1 MALISSL
8 AAEKRDRTTSSD
20 HSRDFLHIHKGVTRS
35 GNLPSPE
42 NRQAN
47 IPAGKGFGMKTGM
60 AVLCWS
66 LFLAVPLLAREK
78 IDVIIMKNGD
88 RITCEIKG
96 LAADTL
102 YVRVD
107 YILGVSSIEW
117 SKVDHVESKQL
128 FIVKTQAGLVYTGAL
143 STPENSGARP
153 VKIEILEP
161 TDTRVKIEKS
171 QIIKMDETASTIWQR
186 FNGDI
191 GLGVIYSK
199 GNQSTQYNF
208 SSSLNYPRER
218 WSASAA
224 YNSTLSSSTG
234 RSPATRNELNLNL
247 ERLLRWNNWYY
258 TGLADFLQSSEQG
271 IQLQSGIG
279 GGIGRYLVNDN
290 RSTISLF
297 GGLVWQRINYQQMIV
312 PSLTQN
318 AASALIGSE
327 VRLFRFNKTNLS
339 VSATLLPAI
348 TESGRV
354 HFNLNTSYYVKLW
367 SNLTWNISF
376 YGNWDNQPPP
386 TFSGSDYGSSSGVSW
401 RFGNR

>member
-1 MALISSL
+1 
-8 AAEKRDRTTSSD
+8 
-20 HSRDFLHIHKGVTRS
+20 
-35 GNLPSPE
+35 
-42 NRQAN
+42 
-47 IPAGKGFGMKTGM
+47 MKTGM

-78 IDVIIMKNGD
+78 NDVIIMKNGD

-96 LAADTL
+96 LASDTL
-102 YVRVD
+102 YISVD
-107 YILGVSSIEW
+107 YILGTSSVEW

-128 FIVKTQAGLVYTGAL
+128 FIVKTKDGLVHSGTL
-143 STPENSGARP
+143 STTENSGGRL
-153 VKIEILEP
+153 VEIQILQP
-161 TDTRVKIEKS
+161 YDTKVELDKT
-171 QIIKMDETASTIWQR
+171 QIIKMDQTSETLWQR

-199 GNQSTQYNF
+199 GNQSTQYNL

-234 RSPATRNELNLNL
+234 TSPSTRNELNLNL

-258 TGLADFLQSSEQG
+258 TGIADFLQSSQQG
-271 IQLQSGIG
+271 IQLQSSIG

-290 RSTISLF
+290 RATISVV

-312 PSLTQN
+312 PSMTQN
-318 AASALIGSE
+318 AASGLIGSN

-339 VSATLLPAI
+339 ISATLLPS
-348 TESGRV
+348 TTQSGRV
-354 HFNLNTSYYVKLW
+354 HFNLNTEYYVKLW
-367 SNLTWNISF
+367 SNLSWNISF

-386 TFSGSDYGSSSGVSW
+386 TFSGSDYGTSSGLSW
-401 RFGNR
+401 KFGNR

>member
-1 MALISSL
+1 
-8 AAEKRDRTTSSD
+8 
-20 HSRDFLHIHKGVTRS
+20 
-35 GNLPSPE
+35 
-42 NRQAN
+42 
-47 IPAGKGFGMKTGM
+47 MKPGIV
-60 AVLCWS
+60 VLCAA
-66 LFLAVPLLAREK
+66 LVVAVPLLAREK
-78 IDVIIMKNGD
+78 SDVIIMKNGD
-88 RITCEIKG
+88 RITCEIKS
-96 LAADTL
+96 LASDTL
-102 YVRVD
+102 YISID
-107 YILGVSSIEW
+107 YILGTSSVEW
-117 SKVDHVESKQL
+117 IKVDHVESKQL
-128 FIVKTQAGLVYTGAL
+128 FIVKTQDGIVYSGTL
-143 STPENSGARP
+143 STPVSSGERP
-153 VKIEILEP
+153 IKIQILEP
-161 TDTRVKIEKS
+161 SDSKIEVDKS
-171 QIIKMDETASTIWQR
+171 QIIKMDQTSSTIWQR

-208 SSSLNYPRER
+208 NSDVNYPRER

-234 RSPATRNELNLNL
+234 RSPATRNEINLNI

-279 GGIGRYLVNDN
+279 GGFGRYLVNDN
-290 RSTISLF
+290 RSTVTLF
-297 GGLVWQRINYQQMIV
+297 GGLVWQRISYQQMIV

-318 AASALIGSE
+318 AASALIGSD

-339 VSATLLPAI
+339 VSATLLPSI

-376 YGNWDNQPPP
+376 YGNWDNRPPP
-386 TFSGSDYGSSSGVSW
+386 TFSGSDYGTSSGVAW
-401 RFGNR
+401 KFGNR

>member
-1 MALISSL
+1 M
-8 AAEKRDRTTSSD
+8 K
-20 HSRDFLHIHKGVTRS
+20 
-35 GNLPSPE
+35 
-42 NRQAN
+42 
-47 IPAGKGFGMKTGM
+47 AGIV
-60 AVLCWS
+60 VLC
-66 LFLAVPLLAREK
+66 LAILVSVPLLAREK
-78 IDVIIMKNGD
+78 SDVIIMKNGD

-96 LAADTL
+96 LASDTL
-102 YVRVD
+102 YIKVD
-107 YILGVSSIEW
+107 YILDTLSVEW
-117 SKVDHVESKQL
+117 IKVDHVESKQL
-128 FIVKTQAGLVYTGAL
+128 FIVKTQDGIVHSGTL
-143 STPENSGARP
+143 STPASSGERP
-153 VKIEILEP
+153 VKIQILEP
-161 TDTRVKIEKS
+161 PDTRVEIEKS
-171 QIIKMDETASTIWQR
+171 QIIKMDETSTTIWQR

-191 GLGVIYSK
+191 GLGLIYTK

-234 RSPATRNELNLNL
+234 RSPATRNELNLNI

-290 RSTISLF
+290 RSMVSLY

-339 VSATLLPAI
+339 VSATLLPVL
-348 TESGRV
+348 TESSRV

-376 YGNWDNQPPP
+376 YGNWDNRPPP
-386 TFSGSDYGSSSGVSW
+386 TFSGSDYGTSSGVAW
-401 RFGNR
+401 KFGNR